1 MAIGAIASRA
11 FNIGR
16 RAIKISPNYILGN
29 GHEVFGKQFAS
40 TMKASARATDLNWF
54 QRFGL
59 SFKKAGKAAERAS
72 QGKGCKEIWQ
82 DVRTIPNGIK
92 TATVDGYKAGT
103 STLGKLGGGV
113 KGFFK
118 GIGTKLPVIGSMLML
133 AFELPNI
140 VKATA
145 NEGIVSGA
153 AETVKAGAKL
163 AGGLTGAAIGQAI
176 IPIPLV
182 GGLVGW
188 LAGEWLASKVVGKS
202 YSERQ
207 AQQDEKV
214 TQTINAYDQAT
225 NAAAQAQVATNPY
238 TANMTPQQ
246 QMMLY
251 QMMNSNNTMNDDI
264 MYNAYKNA
272 TPQLDVKA

>member
-1 MAIGAIASRA
+1 MAIGAIAARA
-11 FNIGR
+11 FSIGR
-16 RAIKISPNYILGN
+16 RAIKMSPNYILGN

-40 TMKASARATDLNWF
+40 SMKASAKTDLNWF
-54 QRFGL
+54 QRFGV

-72 QGKGCKEIWQ
+72 KNKGCKEIWQ
-82 DVRTIPNGIK
+82 DFRTIPNGIK
-92 TATVDGYKAGT
+92 TATTKGYKAGT
-103 STLGKLGGGV
+103 TPLGKLWGGV
-113 KGFFK
+113 KGF
-118 GIGTKLPVIGSMLML
+118 GTGVGAKLPVIGSLLML

-140 VKATA
+140 CKATA

-163 AGGLTGAAIGQAI
+163 AGGLTGAAIGQTL

-188 LAGEWLASKVVGKS
+188 FAGEWLASKVVGKS
-202 YSERQ
+202 YSERTAEQ
-207 AQQDEKV
+207 EEKV
-214 TQTINAYDQAT
+214 AQTLNAYGQST
-225 NAAAQAQVATNPY
+225 EAAAQAQQATNPY
-238 TANMTPQQ
+238 AANMSPQQ
-246 QMMLY
+246 QMLLY

-264 MYNAYKNA
+264 MYNAYKA